1 LYLNQQIPNKKR
13 KNDSR
18 YEEEIEFSNNW
29 SRFIVLKSSEGCIP
43 LTKLSPFV
51 IEKCIKSCTGDVKNV
66 TKLKSGGLMIE
77 CQRRQQ
83 PLNLLSLKQIHS
95 IAISSTPHRT
105 LNTSRGVIRYRD
117 EDLDDLSDEEICEEL
132 APQGV
137 IHVKRFISKRNGQ
150 TVKLNTFLI
159 TFNFPTILS
168 SIRMGLYND
177 KVSPYVP
184 NPIRCIKCQIFGHG
198 KGQCNGKLKCFKC
211 SEEDHEGFDC
221 NNNAK
226 CSNCG
231 QPHMTSSK
239 DC

>member
-1 LYLNQQIPNKKR
+1 MADSDPLCLTQQIPNNPIKKR

-43 LTKLSPFV
+43 LTKLSRFV
-51 IEKCIKSCTGDVKNV
+51 IEKYIKSCAGDVKNV

-95 IAISSTPHRT
+95 RAISSTLHRI
-105 LNTSRGVIRYRD
+105 LNISRGIIRYRD
-117 EDLDDLSDEEICEEL
+117 EDLDDLSHEEICEEL
-132 APQGV
+132 APHGV

-159 TFNFPTILS
+159 NFPTILS
-168 SIRMGLYND
+168 SIRMGLYNV

-184 NPIRCIKCQIFGHG
+184 NPIRCFKCQKFGHG
-198 KGQCNGKLKCFKC
+198 KGQCKGK
-211 SEEDHEGFDC
+211 
-221 NNNAK
+221 
-226 CSNCG
+226 
-231 QPHMTSSK
+231 T
-239 DC
+239 